1 MMISGQ
7 FLMEQKKAIDDLLQ
21 YKNKLL
27 QEYSNEI
34 KSKDDEYVK
43 ELKRQAEEIDVLVE
57 RMNKQ
62 YKSFQVQFIDELEQ
76 IEKSFVEERNDLITS
91 NFKEVEG
98 LLGTRRKTEAK
109 FSDERANRIE
119 DHVSQLENLRVQ
131 DSEEY
136 NLVKIKLETDVQV
149 LEQQLQ
155 QVGGFE
161 FLQGNLRIIA
171 NKH

>member
-1 MMISGQ
+1 M
-7 FLMEQKKAIDDLLQ
+7 DDLLAT
-21 YKNKLL
+21 KGKLI

-43 ELKRQAEEIDVLVE
+43 ELKRQSEEIELLAD

-62 YKSFQVQFIDELEQ
+62 YMAFQV
-76 IEKSFVEERNDLITS
+76 SFVEELELIEKAFVEERQELIS
-91 NFKEVEG
+91 KNYKEAESLMDKRSKNEEYVYIYINSI
-98 LLGTRRKTEAK
+98 RKFLE
-109 FSDERANRIE
+109 ERSYRIE
-119 DHVSQLENLRVQ
+119 DHIEQLDLLRVQ

-155 QVGGFE
+155 QVNSYKLTIDE
-161 FLQGNLRIIA
+161 SYLST
-171 NKH
+171 